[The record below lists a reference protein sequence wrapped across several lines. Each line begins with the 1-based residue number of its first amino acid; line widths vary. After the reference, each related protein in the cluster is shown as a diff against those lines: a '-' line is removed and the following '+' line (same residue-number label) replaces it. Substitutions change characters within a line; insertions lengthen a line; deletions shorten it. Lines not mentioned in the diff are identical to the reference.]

1 MKKSV
6 LVLEGGAMRSVYT
19 SGVLDVFMENQIEF
33 DCVVGVSAG
42 ALVGSN
48 YISNQKGRTA
58 GINITYCKDPKYMG
72 IGAIRKNKGLVGFD
86 YLFGEI
92 SKNKYPFDE
101 ETFEHSTKRFVIGA
115 TNCIS
120 GKTEFFE
127 KDTKQVYTLL
137 QASSSMPLVAQT
149 VSIEGKPYLDGAIDC
164 NVPIEWAI
172 KQGYEKIV
180 VVLTRNRNYQKEA
193 LSNRMK
199 KVYGMVYKQYP
210 ELLKSIYDRP
220 SKYNQT
226 YAHIA
231 QLEKENRIMVLQPQ
245 NEVKVARLEKD
256 PDKLKSLYQHGIEEA
271 KRRLGELKMYLEE

>member
-19 SGVLDVFMENQIEF
+19 SGVLDVFMDNQIEF

-48 YISNQKGRTA
+48 YISKQKGRTA
-58 GINITYCKDPKYMG
+58 QINITYCKDSKYMG
-72 IGAIRKNKGLVGFD
+72 IGAIRKNKGLIGFN
-86 YLFGEI
+86 YLFEEI

-101 ETFEHSTKRFVIGA
+101 ETFEHSNKRFVIGA

-127 KDTKQVYTLL
+127 KNAASIYTLL

-149 VSIEGKPYLDGAIDC
+149 VDINEQPYLDGAIDC

-180 VVLTRNRNYQKEA
+180 VVLTRNKNYRKEA
-193 LSNRMK
+193 VSEKMK
-199 KVYGMVYKQYP
+199 KIYGIVYKQYP

-220 SKYNQT
+220 NKYNKT
-226 YAHIA
+226 YIQIA
-231 QLEKENRIMVLQPQ
+231 QLEKENKIMVLQPQ
-245 NEVKVARLEKD
+245 NEVKVSRLEKNQN
-256 PDKLKSLYQHGIEEA
+256 KLKNLYQHGIEETEQ
-271 KRRLGELKMYLEE
+271 RLEELKIFLEK

>member
-19 SGVLDVFMENQIEF
+19 SGVLDVFMEHQIEF

-58 GINITYCKDPKYMG
+58 KINITYCKNPKYMG
-72 IGAIRKNKGLVGFD
+72 IGAIQKNKGLIGFD

-101 ETFEHSTKRFVIGA
+101 ETFENSTKRFVIGA
-115 TNCIS
+115 TNCVS

-149 VSIEGKPYLDGAIDC
+149 VSIKGQAYLDGAIDC
-164 NVPIEWAI
+164 NVPIDWAI

-180 VVLTRNRNYQKEA
+180 VVLTRNKSYRKEA
-193 LSNRMK
+193 LSKRMK
-199 KVYGMVYKQYP
+199 KVYSMVYKQYP
-210 ELLKSIYDRP
+210 ELLKSIYNRP
-220 SKYNQT
+220 NKYNQIYT
-226 YAHIA
+226 HIA
-231 QLEKENRIMVLQPQ
+231 QLEKEHKIMVFQPQ
-245 NEVKVARLEKD
+245 SEVKVARLEKD
-256 PDKLKSLYQHGIEEA
+256 PNKLKRLYEHGTEEG
-271 KRRLGELKMYLEE
+271 KRRLEELKMYLD